1 MWLLLFVRQVSVNV
15 STSQQV
21 PRYVHACILTNHSSI
36 YLPSSLLPP
45 SAISQQWISSSGNHT
60 PHGIAYPGSGHHRL
74 EIIKRGLEAASVLLA
89 IVTSRGIDQR
99 AVSEDAIESCVS
111 FLRQHLIR
119 NVLPAISHTGH
130 LVAASSVAVASGSAD
145 AHVTP
150 RKGKRA
156 KQNDDGDGDDDDG
169 AAAAATTSTKK
180 GRKGSKGTNKA
191 GQLANDLKKV
201 YKPICTTVGLLSVL
215 MERVELLVRTVQLED
230 QQLMSICSAV
240 LSTMAL
246 EPAPVPQGNAAL
258 AHVVQ
263 IASISLV
270 TAIFRRYPRHR
281 TIIVED
287 LFPLMLKLPTSKKTM
302 RTYATKN
309 VSKLRTM
316 ELLDAAGI
324 GSGASGAGGALALKS
339 PVPSRRRSSSGG
351 RSSIGGGGFAD
362 EQGHIQMMSALFLHL
377 VQACVAMP
385 VAVAPKLGDEEEE
398 EEDSGNGTSA
408 ANGTSGAAKD
418 SWDMPRLT
426 SGTAGCETIVNMFV
440 SGFAKRCA
448 KRGEEGGASEFRP
461 VLTHLVEDMLQV
473 RFDPEFPAADMLL
486 HAFCKKMSQDLLRCS
501 SIGTDRSTRLTA
513 ESTYLTTAF
522 SILSMISSSIQA
534 NLRCH
539 KESPLV
545 LPQATDIDED
555 EEELVVE
562 KTDVKCFC
570 GRTNLTDVFMID
582 CDRW

>member
-1 MWLLLFVRQVSVNV
+1 MQCVSSSRKFGTPSCMYQYVFQLFNNLTTLLFHHLSPFRNDM
-15 STSQQV
+15 
-21 PRYVHACILTNHSSI
+21 PN
-36 YLPSSLLPP
+36 
-45 SAISQQWISSSGNHT
+45 QQWISSSGNHT

-130 LVAASSVAVASGSAD
+130 LVTASSVAVASGSAD
-145 AHVTP
+145 SHITP

-156 KQNDDGDGDDDDG
+156 KQNNGEDGDDDEV
-169 AAAAATTSTKK
+169 AAAATSTKK
-180 GRKGSKGTNKA
+180 GRNGSKGTNKA
-191 GQLANDLKKV
+191 GQLAIDLKKV

-281 TIIVED
+281 IIIVED
-287 LFPLMLKLPTSKKTM
+287 LFPLMLKLPTSKKSM

-324 GSGASGAGGALALKS
+324 GSGASGASGAALALKS

-351 RSSIGGGGFAD
+351 RSSIGGGGSAD

-377 VQACVAMP
+377 VQACVSMP
-385 VAVAPKLGDEEEE
+385 VAVAPKLGFEEDEEE
-398 EEDSGNGTSA
+398 SGNGA
-408 ANGTSGAAKD
+408 AAVANGVSGAAKD

-426 SGTAGCETIVNMFV
+426 SGTAGCEAIVNMFV

-448 KRGEEGGASEFRP
+448 KKGEEGGASEFRP

-545 LPQATDIDED
+545 LPQATGIDED
-555 EEELVVE
+555 VEELVVE

>member
-1 MWLLLFVRQVSVNV
+1 MPTSRLSRRDLLSIDHCHIWRPIPISHQSILPL
-15 STSQQV
+15 TAV
-21 PRYVHACILTNHSSI
+21 PTPKSI
-36 YLPSSLLPP
+36 
-45 SAISQQWISSSGNHT
+45 QWISSSGNHT

-119 NVLPAISHTGH
+119 NVVPAIGQTGH
-130 LVAASSVAVASGSAD
+130 LGGAASSASVASGTANAD
-145 AHVTP
+145 HITP
-150 RKGKRA
+150 RKGK
-156 KQNDDGDGDDDDG
+156 Q
-169 AAAAATTSTKK
+169 AATATTSSKK
-180 GRKGSKGTNKA
+180 ARKGSQGGRA

-246 EPAPVPQGNAAL
+246 EPAQTPQGNAAL

-287 LFPLMLKLPTSKKTM
+287 LFPLMLKMPTSRKTM

-324 GSGASGAGGALALKS
+324 GGGASGTSAAALALKS

-351 RSSIGGGGFAD
+351 RASSGGGGFGG

-385 VAVAPKLGDEEEE
+385 VAVAPRLGDEEEE
-398 EEDSGNGTSA
+398 EEDGNGA
-408 ANGTSGAAKD
+408 AEAAKD
-418 SWDMPRLT
+418 SWDVPQLT
-426 SGTAGCETIVNMFV
+426 SGTAGCEAIVNMFV

-448 KRGEEGGASEFRP
+448 RKGEEGGASEFRP
-461 VLTHLVEDMLQV
+461 VLTNLVEDMLQV

-486 HAFCKKMSQDLLRCS
+486 HAFCKKMTQDLLRCS
-501 SIGTDRSTRLTA
+501 SIGADRSTRLSA

-522 SILSMISSSIQA
+522 SVLSMISSSVQA

-545 LPQATDIDED
+545 LPQATDIDE
-555 EEELVVE
+555 EGEELVVE

-570 GRTNLTDVFMID
+570 GRINLTDVFMID

>member
-1 MWLLLFVRQVSVNV
+1 M
-15 STSQQV
+15 
-21 PRYVHACILTNHSSI
+21 
-36 YLPSSLLPP
+36 
-45 SAISQQWISSSGNHT
+45 
-60 PHGIAYPGSGHHRL
+60 
-74 EIIKRGLEAASVLLA
+74 
-89 IVTSRGIDQR
+89 
-99 AVSEDAIESCVS
+99 SEDAIESCVS

-119 NVLPAISHTGH
+119 NVLPSIGQTGH
-130 LVAASSVAVASGSAD
+130 LGAASSAAVASGSA
-145 AHVTP
+145 AEVTP
-150 RKGKRA
+150 RKGGKRA
-156 KQNDDGDGDDDDG
+156 KNE
-169 AAAAATTSTKK
+169 AAAAATTSSKK
-180 GRKGSKGTNKA
+180 ARKGTQAGKA
-191 GQLANDLKKV
+191 GQLAHDLKKV

-246 EPAPVPQGNAAL
+246 EPAQSPQGNAAL

-287 LFPLMLKLPTSKKTM
+287 LFPLMLQMPTSRKAM

-324 GSGASGAGGALALKS
+324 GGGASGTSAAALALKS

-351 RSSIGGGGFAD
+351 RASSGGGGFSD

-385 VAVAPKLGDEEEE
+385 VAVAPRLGDEEEE
-398 EEDSGNGTSA
+398 EEDGNGA
-408 ANGTSGAAKD
+408 AEAAKD
-418 SWDMPRLT
+418 SWDVPQLT
-426 SGTAGCETIVNMFV
+426 SGTAGCEAIVNMFV

-448 KRGEEGGASEFRP
+448 RRGEEGGASEFRP
-461 VLTHLVEDMLQV
+461 VLTNLVEDMLQV

-486 HAFCKKMSQDLLRCS
+486 HAFCKKMTQDLLRCS
-501 SIGTDRSTRLTA
+501 SIGADRSTRLSA

-522 SILSMISSSIQA
+522 SVLSMISSSIQA

-545 LPQATDIDED
+545 LPQATDIDD
-555 EEELVVE
+555 GEEELVVE

>member
-1 MWLLLFVRQVSVNV
+1 MH
-15 STSQQV
+15 
-21 PRYVHACILTNHSSI
+21 PRNHSSI
-36 YLPSSLLPP
+36 YHLSPFSTIPS
-45 SAISQQWISSSGNHT
+45 QWISSSGNHT

-130 LVAASSVAVASGSAD
+130 LVTASSVAVASGSAD
-145 AHVTP
+145 SHITP

-156 KQNDDGDGDDDDG
+156 KQNDDDDEV
-169 AAAAATTSTKK
+169 AAAAVTTTSTKK
-180 GRKGSKGTNKA
+180 RRKGSRGTNKA
-191 GQLANDLKKV
+191 GQLSNDLKKV

-246 EPAPVPQGNAAL
+246 EPAQVPQGNAAL

-309 VSKLRTM
+309 VAKLRTM

-324 GSGASGAGGALALKS
+324 GSGASGASGAALALKS

-377 VQACVAMP
+377 VQACVSMP
-385 VAVAPKLGDEEEE
+385 VAVAPKLGDEEDEE
-398 EEDSGNGTSA
+398 EESGNGAAA
-408 ANGTSGAAKD
+408 ANGASGAAKD

-426 SGTAGCETIVNMFV
+426 SGTAGCEAIVNMFV

-448 KRGEEGGASEFRP
+448 KKGEEGGASEFRP

-501 SIGTDRSTRLTA
+501 SIGTDRNTRLTA

>member
-1 MWLLLFVRQVSVNV
+1 M
-15 STSQQV
+15 
-21 PRYVHACILTNHSSI
+21 
-36 YLPSSLLPP
+36 
-45 SAISQQWISSSGNHT
+45 
-60 PHGIAYPGSGHHRL
+60 
-74 EIIKRGLEAASVLLA
+74 
-89 IVTSRGIDQR
+89 
-99 AVSEDAIESCVS
+99 SEDAIESCVS

-145 AHVTP
+145 SHITP

-156 KQNDDGDGDDDDG
+156 KQNDDGDGDGDDG
-169 AAAAATTSTKK
+169 AAAATTSTKK
-180 GRKGSKGTNKA
+180 GRRGSKGTNKA

-246 EPAPVPQGNAAL
+246 EPAPAPQGNAAL

-287 LFPLMLKLPTSKKTM
+287 LFPLMLQLPTSKKTM

-316 ELLDAAGI
+316 ELLGAAGI

-398 EEDSGNGTSA
+398 EEEDSGNGTSA
-408 ANGTSGAAKD
+408 ANGASGAAKD

-426 SGTAGCETIVNMFV
+426 SGTAGCEAIVNMFV

>member
-1 MWLLLFVRQVSVNV
+1 MPNPA
-15 STSQQV
+15 STNF
-21 PRYVHACILTNHSSI
+21 P
-36 YLPSSLLPP
+36 
-45 SAISQQWISSSGNHT
+45 QQWISSSGNHT

-89 IVTSRGIDQR
+89 VVTSRGIDQR
-99 AVSEDAIESCVS
+99 AVSEDAIESCAS
-111 FLRQHLIR
+111 LLRQHLIR
-119 NVLPAISHTGH
+119 NVIPAISHTGH
-130 LVAASSVAVASGSAD
+130 LVTASSVSVATGSAD
-145 AHVTP
+145 SHITP

-156 KQNDDGDGDDDDG
+156 KNEES
-169 AAAAATTSTKK
+169 AAASSSSKK
-180 GRKGSKGTNKA
+180 GRKISSQGNKA

-263 IASISLV
+263 IASISLA

-287 LFPLMLKLPTSKKTM
+287 LFPLMLKLPTSKRTM

-316 ELLDAAGI
+316 ELLDEAGI
-324 GSGASGAGGALALKS
+324 GGGGSGASGGALALKS

-362 EQGHIQMMSALFLHL
+362 GQGHIQMMSALFLHL
-377 VQACVAMP
+377 AQACVAMP
-385 VAVAPKLGDEEEE
+385 MAIAPRLGDEEEE
-398 EEDSGNGTSA
+398 EDGNGA
-408 ANGTSGAAKD
+408 ASTNGSSVAAKD

-426 SGTAGCETIVNMFV
+426 SGIARCEAMVNMFV

-448 KRGEEGGASEFRP
+448 KKGEEGGASEFRP

-486 HAFCKKMSQDLLRCS
+486 HAFCKKMTQDLLRCS
-501 SIGTDRSTRLTA
+501 SIGTDRSTRLSA

-545 LPQATDIDED
+545 LPQATDIDDED
-555 EEELVVE
+555 EEELIVE

-570 GRTNLTDVFMID
+570 GRTNLTNVFMID

>member
-1 MWLLLFVRQVSVNV
+1 M
-15 STSQQV
+15 T
-21 PRYVHACILTNHSSI
+21 
-36 YLPSSLLPP
+36 PP
-45 SAISQQWISSSGNHT
+45 TQPNPTKQWISSSGNHT

-130 LVAASSVAVASGSAD
+130 LVAASSVAVATGSAD
-145 AHVTP
+145 SHITP
-150 RKGKRA
+150 RKAKGKRA
-156 KQNDDGDGDDDDG
+156 KAQNDDGDDE
-169 AAAAATTSTKK
+169 AAATATATTSTKK
-180 GRKGSKGTNKA
+180 GRKGSKGTTNKA

-324 GSGASGAGGALALKS
+324 GSGASGSSGAALALKS

-377 VQACVAMP
+377 VQACVSMP
-385 VAVAPKLGDEEEE
+385 VAVAPKLGDEED
-398 EEDSGNGTSA
+398 EEDSGNGA
-408 ANGTSGAAKD
+408 AAVANGSSGAAKD

-426 SGTAGCETIVNMFV
+426 SGTASCEAIVNMFV

-448 KRGEEGGASEFRP
+448 KKGEEGGASEFRP

>member
-1 MWLLLFVRQVSVNV
+1 MH
-15 STSQQV
+15 
-21 PRYVHACILTNHSSI
+21 RYVSCYILTIILFHHLFS
-36 YLPSSLLPP
+36 LPQWLPN
-45 SAISQQWISSSGNHT
+45 QQWISSSGNHT

-130 LVAASSVAVASGSAD
+130 LVTASSVSVASGSAD
-145 AHVTP
+145 SHITP

-156 KQNDDGDGDDDDG
+156 RQNNDDDDDDDE
-169 AAAAATTSTKK
+169 AAAATTTSTKK

-281 TIIVED
+281 TIVVED

-324 GSGASGAGGALALKS
+324 GSGASGASGAALALKS

-351 RSSIGGGGFAD
+351 RSSIGGAGFAD

-377 VQACVAMP
+377 VQACVSMP
-385 VAVAPKLGDEEEE
+385 VAVAPKLGDEEDEE
-398 EEDSGNGTSA
+398 EESGKGAAVVSNGASA
-408 ANGTSGAAKD
+408 AAKD

-426 SGTAGCETIVNMFV
+426 SGTSGCEAIVNMFV

-448 KRGEEGGASEFRP
+448 KKGEEGGASEFRP

-513 ESTYLTTAF
+513 ETTYLTTAF

>member
-1 MWLLLFVRQVSVNV
+1 M
-15 STSQQV
+15 
-21 PRYVHACILTNHSSI
+21 
-36 YLPSSLLPP
+36 
-45 SAISQQWISSSGNHT
+45 
-60 PHGIAYPGSGHHRL
+60 
-74 EIIKRGLEAASVLLA
+74 
-89 IVTSRGIDQR
+89 
-99 AVSEDAIESCVS
+99 SEDAIESCVS

-119 NVLPAISHTGH
+119 NVIPSIGQTGH
-130 LVAASSVAVASGSAD
+130 LGAASSAAVASGSA
-145 AHVTP
+145 AEVTP
-150 RKGKRA
+150 RKGGKRA
-156 KQNDDGDGDDDDG
+156 KNE
-169 AAAAATTSTKK
+169 AAAAATTSSKK
-180 GRKGSKGTNKA
+180 ARKGTQAGKA
-191 GQLANDLKKV
+191 GQLAHDLKKV

-246 EPAPVPQGNAAL
+246 EPAQSPQGNAAL

-287 LFPLMLKLPTSKKTM
+287 LFPLMLQMPTSRKAM

-324 GSGASGAGGALALKS
+324 GGGASGTSAAALALKS

-351 RSSIGGGGFAD
+351 RASSGGGGFSD

-385 VAVAPKLGDEEEE
+385 VAVAPRLGDEEEE
-398 EEDSGNGTSA
+398 EEDGSGA
-408 ANGTSGAAKD
+408 AEAAKD
-418 SWDMPRLT
+418 SWDVPQLT
-426 SGTAGCETIVNMFV
+426 SGTAGCEAIVNMFV

-448 KRGEEGGASEFRP
+448 RRGEEGGASEFRP
-461 VLTHLVEDMLQV
+461 VLTNLVEDMLQV

-486 HAFCKKMSQDLLRCS
+486 HAFCKKMTQDLLRCS
-501 SIGTDRSTRLTA
+501 SIGADRSTRLSA

-522 SILSMISSSIQA
+522 SVLSMISSSI
-534 NLRCH
+534 
-539 KESPLV
+539 
-545 LPQATDIDED
+545 
-555 EEELVVE
+555 
-562 KTDVKCFC
+562 
-570 GRTNLTDVFMID
+570 
-582 CDRW
+582 